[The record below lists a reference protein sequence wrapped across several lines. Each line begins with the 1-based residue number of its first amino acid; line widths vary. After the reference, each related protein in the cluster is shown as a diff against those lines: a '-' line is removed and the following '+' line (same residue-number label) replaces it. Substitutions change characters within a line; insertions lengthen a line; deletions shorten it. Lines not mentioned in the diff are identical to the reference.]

1 LILAP
6 AHVLDYV
13 AAHEVAHLREMNH
26 GPKFWTLVA
35 RLVPELE
42 AARRWLRHHGADL
55 HRYGADELAPP
66 VTPPIKFQR
75 TTL

>member
-1 LILAP
+1 
-6 AHVLDYV
+6 
-13 AAHEVAHLREMNH
+13 
-26 GPKFWTLVA
+26 LVA